1 MGIPWGLI
9 AYGAI
14 AIAAAAFY
22 ATWHHKVYSEGEA
35 DGITQQFEADK
46 PILAAC
52 DKHGNKEPARC
63 AAFIEE
69 ILAMKDA
76 REAEAA
82 ACATSAGR
90 QNAAIEQIVA
100 RTAQSLAAAQALKAK
115 QAATQK
121 DFDLR
126 QAQLAAIAGRQETTA
141 RECKDELARVNSVLD
156 SYKRRGVQ

>member
-9 AYGAI
+9 AYGVI
-14 AIAAAAFY
+14 ALAAAAFY

-35 DGITQQFEADK
+35 DGIAAQFKADK
-46 PILAAC
+46 PILDAC

-82 ACATSAGR
+82 ACATSAGK
-90 QNAAIEQIVA
+90 QNAAIEAIA
-100 RTAQSLAAAQALKAK
+100 KATASAVAAAQAM
-115 QAATQK
+115 
-121 DFDLR
+121 
-126 QAQLAAIAGRQETTA
+126 QLAAIAGAKENTA
-141 RECKDELARVNSVLD
+141 RECKDELARVNGVLD